1 MNYKKPRTYP
11 LTPTRKHLGKA
22 VARGSKK
29 SVAIECLKDPATR
42 KFLLKGI
49 GVLVRNE
56 LKSMCMDSRSSIL
69 RNTATHD
76 LKNFT
81 WDTLLNEASETAP
94 VLLELLQQC
103 TQTRRLR
110 SNRHAV
116 IGMCLSIL
124 LKQRYPKMS
133 LVQRIITL
141 ILYAG
146 HCGKQ
151 VL

>member
-56 LKSMCMDSRSSIL
+56 LKSMCMDSRSSIS
-69 RNTATHD
+69 
-76 LKNFT
+76 
-81 WDTLLNEASETAP
+81 SENSDS
-94 VLLELLQQC
+94 
-103 TQTRRLR
+103 R
-110 SNRHAV
+110 SEEFYLGH
-116 IGMCLSIL
+116 SIE
-124 LKQRYPKMS
+124 
-133 LVQRIITL
+133 
-141 ILYAG
+141 
-146 HCGKQ
+146 
-151 VL
+151 